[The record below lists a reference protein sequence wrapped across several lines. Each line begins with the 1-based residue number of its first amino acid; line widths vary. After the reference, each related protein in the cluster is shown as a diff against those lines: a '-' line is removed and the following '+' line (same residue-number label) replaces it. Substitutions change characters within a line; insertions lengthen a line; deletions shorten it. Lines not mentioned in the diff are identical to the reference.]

1 MITDRPRPLKPRPPR
16 KMPTMWAIVR
26 YWTGRGPFGF
36 TEDELA
42 APFCFGCGIEIT
54 GVPGRTPATR
64 WESASGRLERAHLVD
79 RFLGGLDGPQNIVPL
94 CVMCHRVMP
103 VFDVEHG
110 DDALAY
116 VTDGGWFPMLLA
128 AAEAAIQAE
137 KAGSAA
143 Q

>member
-1 MITDRPRPLKPRPPR
+1 MITDRPLPPRLKPRPPR

-36 TEDELA
+36 SEEELA
-42 APFCFGCGIEIT
+42 APFCFGCGLEIT
-54 GVPGRTPATR
+54 GTSGRTPAAR
-64 WESASGRLERAHLVD
+64 WESAAGRLERAHLVD

-116 VTDGGWFPMLLA
+116 VTDGGWFPLVLA
-128 AAEAAIQAE
+128 AMQAAGPA
-137 KAGSAA
+137 
-143 Q
+143 